1 MGIAGQARNDV
12 LIVAESAFETTSF
25 GRGSTS
31 FALSKQAMPAF
42 ILYSFYCTD
51 RTCEDNSNEVEPRPN
66 KGHDIITHNLFLD
79 KMSIE

>member
-1 MGIAGQARNDV
+1 MLMMMTFSLLASKV
-12 LIVAESAFETTSF
+12 SF

-42 ILYSFYCTD
+42 ILYSFYCAG

-66 KGHDIITHNLFLD
+66 KGVILFA
-79 KMSIE
+79 SA